1 MYLVFCPMILNHWS
15 YLQEDLG
22 SAIQQR
28 LGGDKTRKGWKR
40 ADGFFLTV
48 DNIFPKNNHC
58 TPVETWRPRISC
70 QKLRMKTRPLSF
82 ALTVRA
88 RKTLRLK
95 FVADCWGGL
104 VGTSA

>member
-1 MYLVFCPMILNHWS
+1 MTK
-15 YLQEDLG
+15 QEKD
-22 SAIQQR
+22 
-28 LGGDKTRKGWKR
+28 RKGLMV
-40 ADGFFLTV
+40 FFLTV